1 MCGIVGYAGR
11 KNVIKN
17 IMTGLKSLEYRG
29 YDSSGIAY
37 IKDGKINI
45 IKKAGP
51 IKNLESKLNYNDD
64 ASIGISHTR
73 WATHGKADDINAHPH
88 KQGKITIVHN
98 GIIENYDTLKKE
110 LEKEGYEFK
119 TSTDTEV
126 ACAVIDKLYKE
137 TNDMIG
143 TLGKI
148 NDVLK
153 GSYAFNIINDDIPD
167 TIFGIRKDSPL
178 IVGISNEGNM
188 LASDIPAVLHITNK
202 YVVLDNYDI
211 VVLKDDSVKYYDRE
225 GKEISKEIKEYNNS
239 LDTISKN
246 GYDHFMLKEINEESE
261 VVKKILN
268 IYTENNHVKNIYDI
282 RKYKNIDIVAC
293 GSASFAGQIGK
304 YYIEKYANI
313 RTNVYYASEYRYQ
326 RNFFDK
332 DTLVILISQ
341 SGETA
346 DTLAAL
352 KLAKEHNIDT
362 LAIVN
367 RRDSSIAR
375 EADSVIYTEA
385 GIEIAVATTKAYLAQ
400 VIILLLLAIKDTKE
414 EYKVIE
420 DIKLLP
426 NLITKYINEYD
437 YNAIAN
443 VLKDKEHVFYL
454 GRGIDFYL
462 SMEGSLKLKEISYIH
477 SEAYPAGELKHG
489 TISLIEDNTVV
500 ISVITDPTIE
510 DKTCSNILEVISR
523 GAKSII
529 IATDDIHVDKQYY
542 DYLIKV
548 PTTIDILKPLLAVVP
563 LQLLSYYTA
572 VLLGCEI
579 DKPRN
584 LAKSVT
590 VE

>member
-45 IKKAGP
+45 TKKAGP

-73 WATHGKADDINAHPH
+73 WATHGRADDINAHPH

-137 TNDMIG
+137 TNDMIS

-148 NDVLK
+148 NEVLK

-178 IVGISNEGNM
+178 IVGISNDGNM

-211 VVLKDDSVKYYDRE
+211 VVLKDDSVKYYDRQ
-225 GKEISKEIKEYNNS
+225 GKEINKEIKEYNNS

-268 IYTENNHVKNIYDI
+268 IYTEDNHVKNIYDI

-477 SEAYPAGELKHG
+477 SEAFQAGELKHG
-489 TISLIEDNTVV
+489 SISLIDEDFGVV
-500 ISVITDPTIE
+500 SVVT
-510 DKTCSNILEVISR
+510 DKTISDKTISNLKEVSAR
-523 GAKSII
+523 GAKII
-529 IATDDIHVDKQYY
+529 TITNIKDENFSDYKIEVDDYNEVLNPLTVI
-542 DYLIKV
+542 V
-548 PTTIDILKPLLAVVP
+548 PMQMLAYNVAK
-563 LQLLSYYTA
+563 LR
-572 VLLGCEI
+572 GCDI

>member
-137 TNDMIG
+137 TNDMIS

-148 NDVLK
+148 NEVLK

-178 IVGISNEGNM
+178 IVGISNDGNM
-188 LASDIPAVLHITNK
+188 LSSDIPAVLHITNK

-211 VVLKDDSVKYYDRE
+211 VVLKDDSVKYYDRQ

-239 LDTISKN
+239 LDIISKN

-268 IYTENNHVKNIYDI
+268 IYTEDNHVKNIYDI

-477 SEAYPAGELKHG
+477 SEAFQAGELKHG
-489 TISLIEDNTVV
+489 SISLIDEDFGVV
-500 ISVITDPTIE
+500 SVVT
-510 DKTCSNILEVISR
+510 DKTISDKTISNLKEVSAR
-523 GAKSII
+523 GAKII
-529 IATDDIHVDKQYY
+529 TITNIKDENFSDYKIEVDDYNEVLNPLTVIVPMQMIAYNVAK
-542 DYLIKV
+542 LR
-548 PTTIDILKPLLAVVP
+548 
-563 LQLLSYYTA
+563 
-572 VLLGCEI
+572 GCDI

-584 LAKSVT
+584 LAKPVT